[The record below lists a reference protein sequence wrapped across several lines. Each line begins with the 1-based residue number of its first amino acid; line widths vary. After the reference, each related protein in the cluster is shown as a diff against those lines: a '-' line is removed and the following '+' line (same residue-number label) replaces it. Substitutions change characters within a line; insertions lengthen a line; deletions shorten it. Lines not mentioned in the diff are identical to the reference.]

1 LRAAQGRAGAEEA
14 ARRGTCKALGMAA
27 REGAPQQASE
37 HVAVMVLS
45 WLGLGLARLLD
56 AALPAAPLGLG
67 LARLLGVALPAA
79 PATEARERVAVAV
92 LSWLGLALA
101 RLLGAA
107 LPAALATGLGL
118 GLGLAWLLGWAP
130 LAALGAGAVGPGG
143 AARMVAARPEL
154 LEILAVLALGAA
166 AMVLRGQLALL
177 AYLCLL
183 LLVALIV
190 VRELKPARSGP
201 GDVPAEPVQV
211 VRRELGRERR
221 ARAPPDAD
229 DMHDRL
235 RLWER
240 RLAARAAEAEVG
252 QEAVDYD
259 DASGL
264 DSGSEHESEDD
275 ALAPAP
281 MPLPAAPDYANMTER
296 QIKKATRKREKA
308 EQRLARAEAIRQ
320 SEERKAT
327 ARSAYGELQ
336 ALREDERLERE
347 RALEEERQ
355 AQLRQ
360 EEAQYRQWRGA
371 IRVEG
376 SGEAADAGVRAAALD
391 AAIVQFARLRR
402 VLVLDDVAE
411 DLGVRTSEL
420 LERVEGLRAA
430 GSLRGVLDDR
440 GKFVVV
446 SDDDL
451 DRLAAF
457 VRQRGRVSL
466 SELARHSNELIVGLS
481 SA

>member
-1 LRAAQGRAGAEEA
+1 
-14 ARRGTCKALGMAA
+14 MAS
-27 REGAPQQASE
+27 RQGAPQQARE
-37 HVAVMVLS
+37 RVAVVVLS
-45 WLGLGLARLLD
+45 WLGLGLAR
-56 AALPAAPLGLG
+56 
-67 LARLLGVALPAA
+67 V
-79 PATEARERVAVAV
+79 
-92 LSWLGLALA
+92 
-101 RLLGAA
+101 LGAA

-130 LAALGAGAVGPGG
+130 PAALGAGAGGPGG
-143 AARMVAARPEL
+143 AARTVAAQAAL
-154 LEILAVLALGAA
+154 LALLTLGAA
-166 AMVLRGQLALL
+166 AMALRGQLALS

-183 LLVALIV
+183 LLAALLV
-190 VRELKPARSGP
+190 VRELKPARAGP
-201 GDVPAEPVQV
+201 GDAPAEPVQV
-211 VRRELGRERR
+211 LGRERQ
-221 ARAPPDAD
+221 ARAPPDED
-229 DMHDRL
+229 GLQDRL
-235 RLWER
+235 RERLRER
-240 RLAARAAEAEVG
+240 RLAAEIG
-252 QEAVDYD
+252 QEAVDFD
-259 DASGL
+259 DASG
-264 DSGSEHESEDD
+264 SGSEHASDDD

-320 SEERKAT
+320 SEERKAS
-327 ARSAYGELQ
+327 ARSAYEELQ
-336 ALREDERLERE
+336 ALREEERLERE

-355 AQLRQ
+355 TQLRQ

-376 SGEAADAGVRAAALD
+376 GGEAADAGVRAAALD
-391 AAIVQFARLRR
+391 AAIVQLARLRR
-402 VLVLDDVAE
+402 VLVLDEVAE

-430 GSLRGVLDDR
+430 SSLRGVLDDR

-466 SELARHSNELIVGLS
+466 SELARHSNELVVGLAS

>member
-1 LRAAQGRAGAEEA
+1 MASRQG
-14 ARRGTCKALGMAA
+14 L
-27 REGAPQQASE
+27 PQQARE
-37 HVAVMVLS
+37 RAAVVVLS
-45 WLGLGLARLLD
+45 WLGMG
-56 AALPAAPLGLG
+56 
-67 LARLLGVALPAA
+67 
-79 PATEARERVAVAV
+79 
-92 LSWLGLALA
+92 LA

-107 LPAALATGLGL
+107 LPAASATGLGL

-130 LAALGAGAVGPGG
+130 PAALGTGAVGPGG
-143 AARMVAARPEL
+143 AARTVAAQAAL
-154 LEILAVLALGAA
+154 LALLALGAA
-166 AMVLRGQLALL
+166 AMALRGQLALS

-183 LLVALIV
+183 LLAALLV
-190 VRELKPARSGP
+190 VRELKPARAGP
-201 GDVPAEPVQV
+201 GDAPAEPVQV
-211 VRRELGRERR
+211 LGRERH
-221 ARAPPDAD
+221 PPDED
-229 DMHDRL
+229 DLQDRVRDRL
-235 RLWER
+235 RER
-240 RLAARAAEAEVG
+240 RLAARAARAPEAEIG
-252 QEAVDYD
+252 QEAMDYD
-259 DASGL
+259 DASG
-264 DSGSEHESEDD
+264 SGSEHESEDD
-275 ALAPAP
+275 ALAPAAP

-320 SEERKAT
+320 SEERKAS
-327 ARSAYGELQ
+327 ARSAYEELQ

-360 EEAQYRQWRGA
+360 EEAQYREWRGA

-376 SGEAADAGVRAAALD
+376 GGEAADAGVRAAALD
-391 AAIVQFARLRR
+391 AAIVQLARLRR

-466 SELARHSNELIVGLS
+466 PELARHSNELVVGLS
-481 SA
+481 SSAA